1 MIEKDNQQTDFQL
14 SRRQK
19 WSRCAGPLQSASF
32 ERFCLAAGL
41 ETLSEMLE
49 QDATAACAERHE
61 RGERRQAHRWGR
73 TKGRIGFHGGK
84 VEIER
89 PRVRGLDGAERV
101 LPSWESAV
109 SEDLLGKW
117 AMNQMLINV
126 STRRFKRSV
135 RLPEGDVPAPDG
147 AGLSKSATSRRF
159 VALSAARMRA
169 WMERRLDDL
178 DLLAIQIDGIHM
190 DEDMLLVAAIGVDAN
205 GDKHPL
211 VNRVDPILFGRCFES
226 WIAALWPDRHDL
238 IAIDGKT
245 ARRTHDRR
253 KGLKPLHTLSAYATN
268 ARLTLAQLSVP
279 EKTNEITAIPDLLDQ
294 LAEAKQL
301 EGALVTIDAM
311 GCQIEIADKIVSY
324 KADYLLALKGNQP
337 TLEADVESYF
347 DAAPASELV
356 SKSSVEKGHGRIE
369 TRVYTASSAVDWIA
383 SDRSYPGEPR
393 FAGVKTIVKVHARV
407 EHTDRCSFETR
418 YFIASAPNDIERL
431 AAGVRG
437 HWGVESMHWLL
448 DVEFKDD
455 LSRYRTGHGA
465 KNMAV
470 VRRFALGLV
479 RANKSKGSVKTRRK
493 AAGWSPDFLLEIL
506 QLK

>member
-1 MIEKDNQQTDFQL
+1 MYRLDEVLLLVTCATISSCDDFD
-14 SRRQK
+14 
-19 WSRCAGPLQSASF
+19 
-32 ERFCLAAGL
+32 EIAA
-41 ETLSEMLE
+41 
-49 QDATAACAERHE
+49 
-61 RGERRQAHRWGR
+61 WGQHHL
-73 TKGRIGFHGGK
+73 GF
-84 VEIER
+84 
-89 PRVRGLDGAERV
+89 L
-101 LPSWESAV
+101 
-109 SEDLLGKW
+109 
-117 AMNQMLINV
+117 
-126 STRRFKRSV
+126 RRFS
-135 RLPEGDVPAPDG
+135 EFHFGVPCERW
-147 AGLSKSATSRRF
+147 L
-159 VALSAARMRA
+159 RA
-169 WMERRLDDL
+169 
-178 DLLAIQIDGIHM
+178 
-190 DEDMLLVAAIGVDAN
+190 
-205 GDKHPL
+205 L

-311 GCQIEIADKIVSY
+311 GCQVDIADKIVSH

-337 TLEADVESYF
+337 TLEADAESYF
-347 DAAPASELV
+347 DTAPATELV

-393 FAGVKTIVKVHARV
+393 FAGVKSIVKVHARV
-407 EHTDRCSFETR
+407 EHSDRCSFETR
-418 YFIASAPNDIERL
+418 YFISSASNNIERL

-448 DVEFKDD
+448 DVAFKDD